1 MNKELTDL
9 AKQLKDSNKKVQL
22 IYAFN
27 GSGKTRLS
35 RAFKDF
41 LTADIESDEVDGP
54 SELSKKNVLYY
65 NAFTEDLFYWDND
78 LLNDETRVLK
88 IHPNAFT
95 DWVFKEQGQDRN
107 VVSHFQRYT
116 NPKLTP
122 HFNEEYNS
130 EDSEGKQKIVPSFTE
145 VTFSFERGNN
155 ESEPNIKISKGEESN
170 FIWSVFYSL
179 LEQVIDVLNVVEE
192 SDRETD
198 KFNQLK
204 YVFIDDPVSS
214 LDENHLMQLAV
225 DLASLIKR
233 VPLRLSL
240 SFLRMTRPS
249 IIFFIM
255 SLSRKLVTY
264 WSDWKTT
271 LFLWLKN
278 MATLIQVFSITWI

>member
-95 DWVFKEQGQDRN
+95 DWVFKEQG
-107 VVSHFQRYT
+107 
-116 NPKLTP
+116 
-122 HFNEEYNS
+122 
-130 EDSEGKQKIVPSFTE
+130 
-145 VTFSFERGNN
+145 
-155 ESEPNIKISKGEESN
+155 
-170 FIWSVFYSL
+170 
-179 LEQVIDVLNVVEE
+179 
-192 SDRETD
+192 
-198 KFNQLK
+198 
-204 YVFIDDPVSS
+204 
-214 LDENHLMQLAV
+214 
-225 DLASLIKR
+225 
-233 VPLRLSL
+233 
-240 SFLRMTRPS
+240 
-249 IIFFIM
+249 
-255 SLSRKLVTY
+255 
-264 WSDWKTT
+264 
-271 LFLWLKN
+271 
-278 MATLIQVFSITWI
+278 